1 MNLKTLIL
9 VSISLLRAFSAFGQ
23 DPRLP
28 SVNLGFTNMQAGN
41 SRPPG
46 WYYIQY
52 IQVYQPGKVM
62 DPFGKEILEAPL
74 LSSLIL
80 IQQVALISNT
90 QVASGNLGFTLLLPA
105 SKTSARS
112 TGSALPNINPA
123 PVGDLIA
130 GAFVQW
136 YDKRLF
142 GLPLAH
148 RFGVNASFPTGS
160 FQRSY
165 DVNPGT
171 HRYRIF
177 PNYQLTLTPVKQL
190 ALSIKNNFYY
200 SFEEIG
206 SPNRPAIAYN
216 LNYALEFSVADRLVL
231 EAAGYYLT
239 QLGQDS
245 YNGDTKYYLDHYG
258 INDTRER
265 VFGYGPG
272 IGYRTK
278 GGMSLEM
285 KGFWENGAQNRP
297 EGFRGSLVMSYKL

>member
-1 MNLKTLIL
+1 MNLKTLII
-9 VSISLLRAFSAFGQ
+9 VSISLLRASAAFGQ

-62 DPFGKEILEAPL
+62 DPFGKEIVKAPL
-74 LSSLIL
+74 VSSLIL
-80 IQQVALISNT
+80 IQQIALISKT
-90 QVASGNLGFTLLLPA
+90 KVASGNLGFTLLLPV
-105 SKTSARS
+105 SKTSVRS
-112 TGSALPNINPA
+112 TGSALPSINPA

-142 GLPLAH
+142 GLRLAH
-148 RFGVNASFPTGS
+148 RFGLNASFPTGS

-165 DVNPGT
+165 DVNPGAN
-171 HRYRIF
+171 RYRIF
-177 PNYQLTLTPVKQL
+177 PNYQITLTPVKQL

-245 YNGDTKYYLDHYG
+245 YNGDTKFYLDHYG

-272 IGYRTK
+272 VGYRTN